1 MNCSIMLICLIFSVW
16 LVSGETSVSIPPLD
30 ETDRALLV
38 ALRQDGR
45 ASHRDLS
52 ARTGLAL
59 ATVNRR
65 IRRMET
71 AGIIKGYSAIIDPFK
86 VGWELNVI
94 IGLRIEKGY
103 LRAVQQEIAQDP
115 RIFSVYDV
123 TGEWDG
129 MVLARVQ
136 NRADLDDLAKTTLSS
151 EHIQRT
157 NTMVV
162 LHTVAEEA
170 LPNVP
175 HAL

>member
-1 MNCSIMLICLIFSVW
+1 MLICLII
-16 LVSGETSVSIPPLD
+16 LQIHVSDETGVSIPRLD
-30 ETDRALLV
+30 ETDLALLT
-38 ALRQDGR
+38 ALRADGR

-52 ARTGLAL
+52 ATTGLAL

-65 IRRMET
+65 VRRMEKR
-71 AGIIKGYSAIIDPFK
+71 GVIKGYSAIIDPFQ

-94 IGLRIEKGY
+94 IGLRIEKGH
-103 LRAVQQEIAQDP
+103 LRTTQEEIARDP
-115 RIFSVYDV
+115 RVFSVYDV

-129 MVLARVQ
+129 MVLARVR

-162 LHTVAEEA
+162 LHTVQENPIAV
-170 LPNVP
+170 VP
-175 HAL
+175 DSL

>member
-1 MNCSIMLICLIFSVW
+1 MV
-16 LVSGETSVSIPPLD
+16 VSFVPDGTTVSIPPLD
-30 ETDRALLV
+30 ETDLALLS
-38 ALRQDGR
+38 ALREDGR

-52 ARTGLAL
+52 AKTGLAL

-65 IRRMET
+65 IRRLEKN
-71 AGIIKGYSAIIDPFK
+71 GVIKGYSAIIDPFR

-94 IGLRIEKGY
+94 IGLRIEKGH
-103 LRAVQQEIAQDP
+103 LRATQEAIAKDP
-115 RIFSVYDV
+115 RVFSVYDV

-129 MVLARVQ
+129 MVLARVR

-162 LHTVAEEA
+162 LHTVQEDPVPAVPGPNA
-170 LPNVP
+170 L
-175 HAL
+175 

>member
-1 MNCSIMLICLIFSVW
+1 MSS
-16 LVSGETSVSIPPLD
+16 ETTVSIPSLD
-30 ETDRALLV
+30 ETDRVLLA
-38 ALRQDGR
+38 ALRNDGR

-52 ARTGLAL
+52 SQTGLAL

-65 IRRMET
+65 IRRMEQ
-71 AGIIKGYSAIIDPFK
+71 AGVIKGYSAIIDPFR

-94 IGLRIEKGY
+94 IGLRIDKGH
-103 LRAVQQEIAQDP
+103 LRATQEAIAKDP
-115 RIFSVYDV
+115 RVFSVYDV

-129 MVLARVQ
+129 MVLARVR

-162 LHTVAEEA
+162 LHTVQEDPIPAIPGPNA
-170 LPNVP
+170 L
-175 HAL
+175 

>member
-1 MNCSIMLICLIFSVW
+1 MLICLIIVQK
-16 LVSGETSVSIPPLD
+16 LVSDETSVSIPRLD
-30 ETDRALLV
+30 ETDLALLT
-38 ALRQDGR
+38 ALRTDGR

-52 ARTGLAL
+52 ASTGLAL

-65 IRRMET
+65 VRRMEKT
-71 AGIIKGYSAIIDPFK
+71 GVIKGYSAIIDPFA

-94 IGLRIEKGY
+94 VGLRIEKGH
-103 LRAVQQEIAQDP
+103 LRATQEEIALDP
-115 RIFSVYDV
+115 RVFSVYDV

-129 MVLARVQ
+129 MVLARVR

-162 LHTVAEEA
+162 LHTVQENPIV
-170 LPNVP
+170 LVP
-175 HAL
+175 DSL